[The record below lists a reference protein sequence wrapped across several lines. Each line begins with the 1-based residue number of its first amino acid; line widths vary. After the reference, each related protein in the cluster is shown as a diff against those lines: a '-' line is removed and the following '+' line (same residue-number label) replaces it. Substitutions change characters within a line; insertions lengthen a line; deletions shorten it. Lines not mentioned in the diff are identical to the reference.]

1 MEHKFINIY
10 SLIFLFAIVYYSFV
24 FRHWPRNQGGE
35 CMYVH
40 VFLKA
45 GLKYLYFSLPD
56 DMISATLAERQ
67 MTMTVTILIAIM
79 TMVVTMVV
87 MMLMTIMM
95 LTTMVVMMLM
105 LMMMVMTV
113 HNFTPWW
120 MLTPAAINFT
130 PDAGKTADV
139 SLSPALPSSSSN
151 RLHHNHTTL
160 YRTTGGFIALVLS
173 TNRLNPHSYQ
183 HQCDWIRQAGPTGGF
198 HSPGRSIKS
207 KIRIANHL
215 TASHLIIIK
224 NTLLSLLWSK
234 PVLCLQDIFGEKEF

>member
-1 MEHKFINIY
+1 
-10 SLIFLFAIVYYSFV
+10 
-24 FRHWPRNQGGE
+24 
-35 CMYVH
+35 MYVH

-45 GLKYLYFSLPD
+45 GLKYPYFSLPD

-87 MMLMTIMM
+87 MMLMTIIM

-130 PDAGKTADV
+130 PHAGKTADV
-139 SLSPALPSSSSN
+139 SLSPALSSSSSN
-151 RLHHNHTTL
+151 RLHHNRTAL
-160 YRTTGGFIALVLS
+160 YRTTSGFIALLS
-173 TNRLNPHSYQ
+173 
-183 HQCDWIRQAGPTGGF
+183 
-198 HSPGRSIKS
+198 
-207 KIRIANHL
+207 
-215 TASHLIIIK
+215 
-224 NTLLSLLWSK
+224 SLLDLTLTLINISVIGSCRLVQRVVFTH
-234 PVLCLQDIFGEKEF
+234 PVDQSNQKSESQTT

>member
-1 MEHKFINIY
+1 
-10 SLIFLFAIVYYSFV
+10 
-24 FRHWPRNQGGE
+24 
-35 CMYVH
+35 MYVH

-67 MTMTVTILIAIM
+67 MTMTVTILIEIM
-79 TMVVTMVV
+79 TMVVTKVVTKVV

-95 LTTMVVMMLM
+95 TRTMVVMMLM

-130 PDAGKTADV
+130 PHAWKTADV

-151 RLHHNHTTL
+151 RLHHNRTTL
-160 YRTTGGFIALVLS
+160 YRTSGGFIAL
-173 TNRLNPHSYQ
+173 
-183 HQCDWIRQAGPTGGF
+183 
-198 HSPGRSIKS
+198 
-207 KIRIANHL
+207 
-215 TASHLIIIK
+215 
-224 NTLLSLLWSK
+224 LLSSN
-234 PVLCLQDIFGEKEF
+234 

>member
-1 MEHKFINIY
+1 MH
-10 SLIFLFAIVYYSFV
+10 V
-24 FRHWPRNQGGE
+24 
-35 CMYVH
+35 CTMYM
-40 VFLKA
+40 KA
-45 GLKYLYFSLPD
+45 RLKYPYFSLPVF
-56 DMISATLAERQ
+56 L
-67 MTMTVTILIAIM
+67 
-79 TMVVTMVV
+79 
-87 MMLMTIMM
+87 
-95 LTTMVVMMLM
+95 VVMMLM

-130 PDAGKTADV
+130 PHAWKTADV

-151 RLHHNHTTL
+151 RLHHNRTTL
-160 YRTTGGFIALVLS
+160 YRTTGGFIALVPS

-183 HQCDWIRQAGPTGGF
+183 HQCDWILQAGPTGGF

-234 PVLCLQDIFGEKEF
+234 PAVSCLQNKYFFGKRNFDKKQMIPEAHILVLMGSLADDRGEILPP

>member
-1 MEHKFINIY
+1 
-10 SLIFLFAIVYYSFV
+10 
-24 FRHWPRNQGGE
+24 
-35 CMYVH
+35 MYVH

-67 MTMTVTILIAIM
+67 MTMTVTILIEIM

-95 LTTMVVMMLM
+95 TRTMVVMMLM

-130 PDAGKTADV
+130 PHAWKTADV

-151 RLHHNHTTL
+151 RLHHNRTTL
-160 YRTTGGFIALVLS
+160 YRTTGGFIALLSSLLIVLTLTLINIS
-173 TNRLNPHSYQ
+173 VTGSCRLVQRVVFTQPVDKSNQKSESQTASRPLTSSLSKTPFYHYCGPNQQCHVCKTNIFLEKG
-183 HQCDWIRQAGPTGGF
+183 ILT
-198 HSPGRSIKS
+198 KS
-207 KIRIANHL
+207 K
-215 TASHLIIIK
+215 
-224 NTLLSLLWSK
+224 
-234 PVLCLQDIFGEKEF
+234 